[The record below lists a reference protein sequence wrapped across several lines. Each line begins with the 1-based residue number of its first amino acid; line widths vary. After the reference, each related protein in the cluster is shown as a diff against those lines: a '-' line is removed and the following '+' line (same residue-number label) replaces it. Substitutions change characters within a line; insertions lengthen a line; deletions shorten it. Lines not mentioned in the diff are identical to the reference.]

1 MFTLKKEWELGLAFY
16 GGGVVMDKSYS
27 KESTNWKIMYPIPD
41 LENLQLDENCRNS
54 ELEQS
59 IKQKDF

>member
-1 MFTLKKEWELGLAFY
+1 
-16 GGGVVMDKSYS
+16 
-27 KESTNWKIMYPIPD
+27 MYPIPD
-41 LENLQLDENCRNS
+41 LENLQLDAENRNS

>member
-1 MFTLKKEWELGLAFY
+1 
-16 GGGVVMDKSYS
+16 
-27 KESTNWKIMYPIPD
+27 MYPIPD
-41 LENLQLDENCRNS
+41 LENFQLDENCRNS